1 MGEAG
6 RNVKHGSNIGGQL
19 VNVDLAPR
27 HRILSQIDNDVMNA
41 SPCAANQLCIGFRRA
56 LKMHPPYRA
65 ANCRER
71 RVTLYGAKI
80 DPLLHETV
88 DAPSSREISAVIAVH
103 DDLHQPSTCITNTN
117 QLHDSPS

>member
-1 MGEAG
+1 MGEGG

-27 HRILSQIDNDVMNA
+27 HRILSQIDNNIMNP
-41 SPCAANQLCIGFRRA
+41 SPCAANQLCIGSRRA

-88 DAPSSREISAVIAVH
+88 DAPSSREIAAIVARP
-103 DDLHQPSTCITNTN
+103 DDLDPPPT
-117 QLHDSPS
+117 